1 MELIKK
7 LLEEAEEQ
15 KLKEGN
21 AFITERNSQKP
32 REQWILGKFSE
43 NYNKKAQ
50 RKLIYAKP
58 LEGPDFRVFDSEK
71 KHIFYVEITEAL
83 DEGRKRTLEYKTN
96 EKGVEE
102 IPKADYLSVIQRLI
116 SKKCSR
122 NYPND
127 TILIIYLNIFS
138 SIYDGFVSN
147 PFSRLYLPER
157 CNLLQ
162 IWLLDSGGGKILQI
176 S

>member
-15 KLKEGN
+15 RLKEGN
-21 AFITERNSQKP
+21 AFITERNSQKL
-32 REQWILGKFSE
+32 REQWVLGKFSE
-43 NYNKKAQ
+43 NYNEKAQ
-50 RKLIYAKP
+50 CKLIYAEP

-71 KHIFYVEITEAL
+71 KSIFYVEITEAL
-83 DEGRKRTLEYKTN
+83 DEGRKRTLEYRTN
-96 EKGVEE
+96 EKGVKH

-116 SKKCSR
+116 SEKCSK

-127 TILIIYLNIFS
+127 TILIIYLNIVS
-138 SIYDGFVSN
+138 SIYDGFASN
-147 PFSRLYLPER
+147 SFSRLYLPKR

-162 IWLLDSGGGKILQI
+162 IWLLDIMGHKILQI

>member
-15 KLKEGN
+15 NLKEGN
-21 AFITERNSQKP
+21 AFITERNSQKL

-50 RKLIYAKP
+50 HKLIYAEP
-58 LEGPDFRVFDSEK
+58 LEGPDFRIFDSEK
-71 KHIFYVEITEAL
+71 KHVFYVEITEAL
-83 DEGRKRTLEYKTN
+83 DEGRKRTLEYRTN
-96 EKGVEE
+96 EKRGEE

-116 SKKCSR
+116 SEKCSR
-122 NYPND
+122 KYPHD
-127 TILIIYLNIFS
+127 TILIIYLNL
-138 SIYDGFVSN
+138 SIYRFE
-147 PFSRLYLPER
+147 PQTFSRLYLPER

-162 IWLLDSGGGKILQI
+162 IWLLDSGGDNRILQI